1 MRNIPLS
8 DKEKKKLEIVKE
20 VRAGRLSEVEA
31 ARRLSV
37 SDRSVRN
44 WLTAFEESGVDGL
57 VHGNRGVASPRRIPE
72 KERGQIESLIRMKY
86 ADFGPVLAAET
97 LSELHGIDR
106 DSTTVR
112 DIMVAAGI
120 WVPRAKR
127 NGAPLEVHRAWRE
140 RRARRGE
147 LIQFDGS
154 YHLWLEDRLLGDDG
168 LPLKLCLLAAVD
180 DATGEILH
188 AVFAP
193 HEGTMPVMAFF
204 LAYGAIH
211 GLPQDVYL
219 DRFSTYKMTQKVAK
233 ENPDL
238 KTQLQRAMRTLGVG
252 LIFALSPQAKGRVE
266 RLFKTLQDR
275 LIKSLRIHGIR
286 TVTQAN
292 EHLQKVFI
300 PKYNR
305 KYRVI
310 PREKEDAHRPLSKK
324 ETWTLSETLCRM
336 ETRVVQND
344 FTVSF
349 NAVWY
354 QILPTRGAAI
364 RPKDTVII
372 REYPH
377 GGISFRIRGKLV
389 EKKAIGKEKRPART
403 LPGPVQTL
411 VPK

>member
-1 MRNIPLS
+1 M
-8 DKEKKKLEIVKE
+8 
-20 VRAGRLSEVEA
+20 
-31 ARRLSV
+31 
-37 SDRSVRN
+37 
-44 WLTAFEESGVDGL
+44 DGL
-57 VHGNRGVASPRRIPE
+57 VHGNRGVASPHRIPE
-72 KERGQIESLIRMKY
+72 NERGRIESLIRTKY

-97 LSELHGIDR
+97 LAELHGIER
-106 DSTTVR
+106 DPTTIR
-112 DIMVAAGI
+112 DVMVAAGI

-127 NGAPLEVHRAWRE
+127 SGALLEVHRAWRE

-154 YHLWLEDRLLGDDG
+154 YHLWLEDRLLGEDG
-168 LPLKLCLLAAVD
+168 LPLKLCLLAAID

-193 HEGTMPVMAFF
+193 HEGTLPVMAFF
-204 LAYGAIH
+204 VAYAALH
-211 GLPQDVYL
+211 GLPQAVYL
-219 DRFSTYKMTQKVAK
+219 DRFSTYKMTQKVAE
-233 ENPDL
+233 ENHDL
-238 KTQLQRAMRTLGVG
+238 KTQLQRAMKTLGAQ

-286 TVTQAN
+286 TVAEAN
-292 EHLQKVFI
+292 EHLQKIFI

-305 KYRVI
+305 KYRVQ
-310 PREKEDAHRPLSKK
+310 PREKTDAHRPISKK
-324 ETWTLSETLCRM
+324 EAWNISETLCRM

-349 NAVWY
+349 NSVWY

-364 RPKDTVII
+364 RPKDIVTI
-372 REYPH
+372 REYPS

-389 EKKAIGKEKRPART
+389 ETKVIDKEKRRPSASH
-403 LPGPVQTL
+403 GPVQTL